1 MKKEQLQ
8 SVDEI
13 LEERKEKL
21 YRRREFRRFLVECV
35 VLVAL
40 VYAAFH
46 YIIGLAV
53 VSGESME
60 PGLTDGELVLFYRLD
75 ESYQT
80 GDLVIIHRADGVEYI
95 KRVVAEP
102 GDVVELS
109 EEGALLVNGVKDATM
124 TAVGK
129 TEATSEDVIYPYTVP
144 ENSYFALGDNREN
157 SKDSRSFGAV
167 TADDITGRVF
177 VYMGMTR

>member
-13 LEERKEKL
+13 LEERKEQL

-53 VSGESME
+53 VSVESME
-60 PGLTDGELVLFYRLD
+60 PGLTDGELVLF
-75 ESYQT
+75 
-80 GDLVIIHRADGVEYI
+80 
-95 KRVVAEP
+95 
-102 GDVVELS
+102 
-109 EEGALLVNGVKDATM
+109 
-124 TAVGK
+124 
-129 TEATSEDVIYPYTVP
+129 
-144 ENSYFALGDNREN
+144 
-157 SKDSRSFGAV
+157 
-167 TADDITGRVF
+167 
-177 VYMGMTR
+177 

>member
-8 SVDEI
+8 SVDEV
-13 LEERKEKL
+13 LEERKERL
-21 YRRREFRRFLVECV
+21 CRRKEFRRIIVECIL
-35 VLVAL
+35 LVAL

-46 YIIGLAV
+46 YVIGLAV
-53 VSGESME
+53 VSGSSME
-60 PGLTDGELVLFYRLD
+60 PGLTDGEMVLFY
-75 ESYQT
+75 
-80 GDLVIIHRADGVEYI
+80 
-95 KRVVAEP
+95 RVVAEP

-109 EEGALLVNGVKDATM
+109 EEGSLIVNGEKDTTV

-129 TEATSEDVIYPYTVP
+129 TEAMSESIAYPYTVP
-144 ENSYFALGDNREN
+144 AAGYFVLGDNREN
-157 SKDSRSFGAV
+157 SKDSRSFGSV

>member
-8 SVDEI
+8 SVDGI
-13 LEERKEKL
+13 LEERKRRL
-21 YRRREFRRFLVECV
+21 YGRREFRRFVVECV
-35 VLVAL
+35 VLAAL
-40 VYAAFH
+40 IYAAFH
-46 YIIGLAV
+46 YVIGLAV
-53 VSGESME
+53 VSGSSME
-60 PGLTDGELVLFYRLD
+60 PGLTDGEAVLFYRLD

-80 GDLVIIHRADGVEYI
+80 NDLVIIHRADGVEYI

-109 EEGALLVNGVKDATM
+109 EEGALLVNGKLREIS

-129 TEATSEDVIYPYTVP
+129 TQSTSAEVAYPYTVP
-144 ENSYFALGDNREN
+144 ADSYFVLGDNREN

-167 TADDITGRVF
+167 KAADITGRVF

>member
-8 SVDEI
+8 SVDEV
-13 LEERKEKL
+13 LEERKERL
-21 YRRREFRRFLVECV
+21 YRRKEFRRFIVECI

-46 YIIGLAV
+46 YVIGLAV
-53 VSGESME
+53 VSGSSME
-60 PGLTDGELVLFYRLD
+60 PGLTDGEMVLFYRLD
-75 ESYQT
+75 ETYQRN
-80 GDLVIIHRADGVEYI
+80 DLVIIHRADGVEYI
-95 KRVVAEP
+95 KRVVAES

-109 EEGALLVNGVKDATM
+109 EEGSLIVNGEKDTTA

-129 TEATSEDVIYPYTVP
+129 TEALSENITYPYTVP
-144 ENSYFALGDNREN
+144 ADSYFVLGDNREN

>member
-109 EEGALLVNGVKDATM
+109 EEGALLVNGVEDATL

>member
-8 SVDEI
+8 SVDEV
-13 LEERKEKL
+13 LEERKERL
-21 YRRREFRRFLVECV
+21 YRRKEFRRFIAECI

-46 YIIGLAV
+46 YVIGLAV
-53 VSGESME
+53 VSGSSME
-60 PGLTDGELVLFYRLD
+60 PGLTDGEMVLFYRLD
-75 ESYQT
+75 ETYQRN
-80 GDLVIIHRADGVEYI
+80 DLVIIHRADGVEYI

-109 EEGALLVNGVKDATM
+109 EEGELLINGEKDTTP

-129 TEATSEDVIYPYTVP
+129 TTPESEEIIYPYTVP
-144 ENSYFALGDNREN
+144 ADSYFVLGDNREN

-167 TADDITGRVF
+167 TADDVTGRVF
-177 VYMGMTR
+177 VYVGMTR

>member
-13 LEERKEKL
+13 LEVRKERL
-21 YRRREFRRFLVECV
+21 YRRREFRRFLVECII
-35 VLVAL
+35 LVFL
-40 VYAAFH
+40 IYAAFQ
-46 YIIGLAV
+46 YIIGIAV
-53 VSGESME
+53 VSGNSME
-60 PGLTDGELVLFYRLD
+60 PGLTDGEMILYYRLD
-75 ESYQT
+75 QGYQRD
-80 GDLVIIHRADGVEYI
+80 DLVIIHREAGVEYI

-102 GDVVELS
+102 GDVVDITEDG
-109 EEGALLVNGVKDATM
+109 ELLVNGVKDTTV

-129 TEATSEDVIYPYTVP
+129 TEATSENVEYPYTVP
-144 ENSYFALGDNREN
+144 AGSYFVLGDNREK

-167 TADDITGRVF
+167 TGDDIVGRVF

>member
-8 SVDEI
+8 SVEEI
-13 LEERKEKL
+13 LEARKDRL
-21 YRRREFRRFLVECV
+21 YRRKEFRRFLVECV

-40 VYAAFH
+40 IYAAFQ
-46 YIIGLAV
+46 YIIGIAV

-60 PGLTDGELVLFYRLD
+60 PGLTDGEMVLYYRLD
-75 ESYQT
+75 QEYQKD
-80 GDLVIIHRADGVEYI
+80 DLVIIHREAGVEYI

-109 EEGALLVNGVKDATM
+109 EDGELLVNGEKDTTA

-129 TEATSEDVIYPYTVP
+129 TEATSENVEYPYTVP
-144 ENSYFALGDNREN
+144 AGSYFVLGDNREN

-167 TADDITGRVF
+167 AASDIVGRVF
-177 VYMGMTR
+177 VYAGMTR

>member
-21 YRRREFRRFLVECV
+21 YRKKELRRFLVECV

-53 VSGESME
+53 VSGSSME
-60 PGLTDGELVLFYRLD
+60 E
-75 ESYQT
+75 
-80 GDLVIIHRADGVEYI
+80 
-95 KRVVAEP
+95 
-102 GDVVELS
+102 
-109 EEGALLVNGVKDATM
+109 TM
-124 TAVGK
+124 DM
-129 TEATSEDVIYPYTVP
+129 S
-144 ENSYFALGDNREN
+144 
-157 SKDSRSFGAV
+157 SKPTRDMSSGMRIWCSR
-167 TADDITGRVF
+167 R
-177 VYMGMTR
+177 

>member
-1 MKKEQLQ
+1 M
-8 SVDEI
+8 
-13 LEERKEKL
+13 
-21 YRRREFRRFLVECV
+21 
-35 VLVAL
+35 
-40 VYAAFH
+40 
-46 YIIGLAV
+46 
-53 VSGESME
+53 
-60 PGLTDGELVLFYRLD
+60 LFYRLD

-109 EEGALLVNGVKDATM
+109 EEGALLVNGVKDATL

>member
-1 MKKEQLQ
+1 MRIEQLQ
-8 SVDEI
+8 SVDEV

-21 YRRREFRRFLVECV
+21 YRRKEFRRFIVECI

-46 YIIGLAV
+46 YVIGLAV
-53 VSGESME
+53 VSGSSME
-60 PGLTDGELVLFYRLD
+60 PGLTDGEMVLFYRLD
-75 ESYQT
+75 ETYQRN
-80 GDLVIIHRADGVEYI
+80 DLVIIHRADGVEYI

-109 EEGALLVNGVKDATM
+109 EEGALLVNGVKDATL

-129 TEATSEDVIYPYTVP
+129 TEATSEDVIYLTPFRKIAILRWAT
-144 ENSYFALGDNREN
+144 
-157 SKDSRSFGAV
+157 
-167 TADDITGRVF
+167 TGRI
-177 VYMGMTR
+177 RRIPEALEP